1 MDSLL
6 EQVSEKL
13 RTILREVDEI
23 DACIANYKRDE
34 IHLKV
39 LEIKD
44 NANDIKKIFNI
55 LKNS

>member
-23 DACIANYKRDE
+23 EACIANYRRDE
-34 IHLKV
+34 IYLKV

>member
-1 MDSLL
+1 MAI

-23 DACIANYKRDE
+23 EACIANYRRDE
-34 IHLKV
+34 IYLKV